1 MANKSSDV
9 CPHLAFSAWQP
20 RYLQETAYNNLVAV
34 IYVNITSAVI
44 CMVLNALVV
53 IVVVTKQQ
61 LRTVYNILLACLA
74 VTDFLVGLL
83 VQPLSVAADFKRIFG
98 LGPFC
103 MFDTVIGT
111 VGIGVCL
118 ASVGHLMLISVER
131 YISIKFSLRYDDIV
145 TEKWVLTGVATVWLV
160 SAVGIIAMILLA
172 SINTESDLYSILLV
186 AYDLI
191 FLVVIVVYIVTIVFT
206 HTSVFLEAKKHK
218 RRLQTEQ
225 LPDEEA
231 KRLKK
236 NHKAAKTL
244 TIILTALFF
253 SYLPVTVLL
262 FGKATFLDDLV
273 EPHVLYILFAWCY
286 TSVYVCSIF
295 NPLIYCWRM
304 KKLRGAL
311 FDILHLRRA
320 QISTGME

>member
-9 CPHLAFSAWQP
+9 CPHLTFSAWQP
-20 RYLQETAYNNLVAV
+20 KYQQETVYNNLVAV
-34 IYVNITSAVI
+34 ICVNITSAVVCI
-44 CMVLNALVV
+44 VLNALVV
-53 IVVVTKQQ
+53 TVVVTKQQ

-83 VQPLSVAADFKRIFG
+83 VQPLSVVADVKRILG

-103 MFDTVIGT
+103 MFDTVLAMAGL
-111 VGIGVCL
+111 GVCL
-118 ASVGHLMLISVER
+118 ASVGHLVLISVER
-131 YISIKFSLRYDDIV
+131 YISIKLPLRYDDIV
-145 TEKWVLTGVATVWLV
+145 TQKRVLAGVVTVWAV
-160 SAVGIIAMILLA
+160 SAIGIIGMIFLA
-172 SINTESDLYSILLV
+172 SINTESDLYSMMLGAIHLMF
-186 AYDLI
+186 I
-191 FLVVIVVYIVTIVFT
+191 FFVVVYISTIVFT
-206 HTSVFLEAKKHK
+206 HTAVFLEAKKHK

-236 NHKAAKTL
+236 NHKAAITL

-253 SYLPVTVLL
+253 SYLPVTVL
-262 FGKATFLDDLV
+262 FGSATLRDDLV
-273 EPHVLYILFAWCY
+273 EPHMLYILFAWCY

>member
-34 IYVNITSAVI
+34 ICVNITSAVI

-83 VQPLSVAADFKRIFG
+83 FG

-103 MFDTVIGT
+103 MFDTVLGM

-131 YISIKFSLRYDDIV
+131 YISIKLSLRYDGIV
-145 TEKWVLTGVATVWLV
+145 TEKRVLTGVVTVWLV

-186 AYDLI
+186 ANDLM

-244 TIILTALFF
+244 TILLTALFF

-262 FGKATFLDDLV
+262 GSATFSDDLV

>member
-34 IYVNITSAVI
+34 ICVNITSAVI
-44 CMVLNALVV
+44 CMV
-53 IVVVTKQQ
+53 

-83 VQPLSVAADFKRIFG
+83 VQPLSVAADFKRIFAG

-131 YISIKFSLRYDDIV
+131 YISIKFSLRYDGIV
-145 TEKWVLTGVATVWLV
+145 TEKRVLTGVVTVWLV

-186 AYDLI
+186 ANDLM

-244 TIILTALFF
+244 TILLTALFF

-262 FGKATFLDDLV
+262 GSATFSDDLV

>member
-34 IYVNITSAVI
+34 ICVNITSAVI

-131 YISIKFSLRYDDIV
+131 YISIKFSLRYDGII
-145 TEKWVLTGVATVWLV
+145 TEKRVLTGVVTVWLV
-160 SAVGIIAMILLA
+160 SVVGIIAMILLA

-186 AYDLI
+186 ANDLMFI
-191 FLVVIVVYIVTIVFT
+191 VIIVVYIVIIVFT
-206 HTSVFLEAKKHK
+206 HTAVFLEAKKHK

-253 SYLPVTVLL
+253 SYLPVTVL
-262 FGKATFLDDLV
+262 FGSATFSDDLV

>member
-1 MANKSSDV
+1 MANKSSYV

-34 IYVNITSAVI
+34 ICVNITSAVI

-53 IVVVTKQQ
+53 IVVVNKQQ

-98 LGPFC
+98 L
-103 MFDTVIGT
+103 
-111 VGIGVCL
+111 
-118 ASVGHLMLISVER
+118 
-131 YISIKFSLRYDDIV
+131 
-145 TEKWVLTGVATVWLV
+145 
-160 SAVGIIAMILLA
+160 IAMILLA

-186 AYDLI
+186 AYALM
-191 FLVVIVVYIVTIVFT
+191 FLVVIVVYIVTIAFS
-206 HTSVFLEAKKHK
+206 HTTVFLEAKKHK

-225 LPDEEA
+225 LPGEEA

-262 FGKATFLDDLV
+262 GSATFSDDLV